1 MIDNIHGQRLG
12 GRERLAGGRNLIE
25 LAARD
30 DAHHVRQDHHRE
42 QAELGFR
49 HAELGD
55 IGTDRHITGTYQT
68 EATRQGVAVDPCDDR
83 HTAALQA
90 PEQLNDVVARI
101 GWVDDEGRAI
111 GAGPRAVD
119 SVPQR

>member
-1 MIDNIHGQRLG
+1 MADAKCAKPDLP
-12 GRERLAGGRNLIE
+12 RNLPE
-25 LAARD
+25 V
-30 DAHHVRQDHHRE
+30 H
-42 QAELGFR
+42 
-49 HAELGD
+49 
-55 IGTDRHITGTYQT
+55 RHITDTYQT

-119 SVPQR
+119 SVPKR